1 MTVTVYPRRGDLP
14 PAVVVGEYAAEGE
27 PDLVIE
33 VYGDGEDR
41 VARAIA
47 EMLRGQAWLDR
58 LMEGGQG
65 DSGGR

>member
-14 PAVVVGEYAAEGE
+14 PAVVVGEYAADGE

-47 EMLRGQAWLDR
+47 EMLARDGEKAGQ
-58 LMEGGQG
+58 
-65 DSGGR
+65 